1 TKCVV
6 RFNFRGDMA
15 VYALK
20 AVKDHLKKE
29 GPHWNITTHNDDE
42 VYLVVRGI
50 HESDAKRIAKWV
62 ESTIPG
68 ISVET
73 QCD

>member
-1 TKCVV
+1 CVV
-6 RFNFRGDMA
+6 RFVFRGDLAELM
-15 VYALK
+15 LR

-29 GPHWNITTHNDDE
+29 GPHWNITSTNNGKE
-42 VYLVVRGI
+42 LVVRGI

-62 ESTIPG
+62 EKRFPRVHT
-68 ISVET
+68 ET